1 MAPTAMH
8 ADFDTPESGGKTYS
22 ITDLCE
28 EFSVTPRA
36 LRFYEDE
43 GLISPRR
50 QGLSRVY
57 GWRDRARLAWILRG
71 KRVGFSLAEIRE
83 MIDLMRRYKVLS
95 QDLDVSALIY
105 PTALRD
111 YSR

>member
-50 QGLSRVY
+50 QGKSNANLMTAVHYPSLL
-57 GWRDRARLAWILRG
+57 WRLTFKSD
-71 KRVGFSLAEIRE
+71 
-83 MIDLMRRYKVLS
+83 
-95 QDLDVSALIY
+95 
-105 PTALRD
+105 
-111 YSR
+111 